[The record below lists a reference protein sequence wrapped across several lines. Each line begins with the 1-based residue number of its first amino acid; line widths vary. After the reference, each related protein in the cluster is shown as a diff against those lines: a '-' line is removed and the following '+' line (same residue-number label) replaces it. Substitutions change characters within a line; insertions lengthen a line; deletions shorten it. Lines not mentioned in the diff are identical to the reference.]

1 MVLAWAALAQ
11 APGALEQLSP
21 LTQAGVLVGL
31 LAIFGFVIKTLFGQM
46 IKSKDAEIAAAYKE
60 LTEAKATAARY
71 EAKLDHQ
78 QEVIQTQILSTL
90 KDASTTTL
98 EAFKI
103 IRGNP

>member
-1 MVLAWAALAQ
+1 MIVLLAQ

-31 LAIFGFVIKTLFGQM
+31 LAIFAWVIKTLFQQM

-60 LTEAKATAARY
+60 LNEAKATAARY

-78 QEVIQTQILSTL
+78 QEVMQNQVLAVL
-90 KDASTTTL
+90 KDASSTTYQAL
-98 EAFKI
+98 ET
-103 IRGNP
+103 IRGKP